1 MRLLVDDDRERRKK
15 KKEKKMELPNTC
27 HDFRSFFDRASIS
40 FVDEQIKE
48 KNLIRRN
55 LIRKEVAKFVKS

>member
-1 MRLLVDDDRERRKK
+1 
-15 KKEKKMELPNTC
+15 MELPNTC
-27 HDFRSFFDRASIS
+27 HDFRSFFDRASIF